1 MNSGHLE
8 IMIDSSCFNLQDDYP
23 AVLYF
28 AGENIHNTSPLR
40 TFNMPKIFKKIQGVH
55 F

>member
-28 AGENIHNTSPLR
+28 AGEKYPQHFTSED
-40 TFNMPKIFKKIQGVH
+40 F
-55 F
+55 